1 MGKMEERK
9 ECQENS
15 VARMYNK
22 ARSLQHKRM
31 FFFCEKK
38 RWYCLIQGRVLAMRN
53 TNSTRRY

>member
-22 ARSLQHKRM
+22 ARNLEHKRM
-31 FFFCEKK
+31 FF
-38 RWYCLIQGRVLAMRN
+38 LL
-53 TNSTRRY
+53 